1 MASIQLR
8 VRGDFASAPARLLP
22 IPESVSPRWTTCI
35 EAAPASVL
43 APRAGV
49 GAALAAPDSGAGA
62 AGAGFSAL
70 RAIAPSRT
78 PEPVAGALTGA
89 LATADLPGVYRGG
102 SSNMVYSRTRWPR
115 AQLTSTSSV
124 IKGSEIA
131 SVDLSLSIW
140 RPSGVRTVR
149 IWRPERHAG
158 ESGAQR
164 AQGAR

>member
-1 MASIQLR
+1 MAIIQLP
-8 VRGDFASAPARLLP
+8 VWGAFAPAPTVLLA
-22 IPESVSPRWTTCI
+22 IADSVSPRWTTCI

-43 APRAGV
+43 AALAPRAGV
-49 GAALAAPDSGAGA
+49 GAALAAPESGAGA
-62 AGAGFSAL
+62 AAAGFSAL

-78 PEPVAGALTGA
+78 PEPVTGALTGA
-89 LATADLPGVYRGG
+89 LATADWPGVYTGG

-149 IWRPERHAG
+149 IWTPVR
-158 ESGAQR
+158 
-164 AQGAR
+164 

>member
-8 VRGDFASAPARLLP
+8 VRGDFALSAAVLLA

-43 APRAGV
+43 AALAPRAGV
-49 GAALAAPDSGAGA
+49 GAAPAAPDSGAGA
-62 AGAGFSAL
+62 AAAGFSAL

-89 LATADLPGVYRGG
+89 LATADLPGVYTGG

-149 IWRPERHAG
+149 IWTPVR
-158 ESGAQR
+158 
-164 AQGAR
+164 

>member
-8 VRGDFASAPARLLP
+8 VRGDLAPSAAVLLA

-35 EAAPASVL
+35 EAAPASAL
-43 APRAGV
+43 AFAPRAGV
-49 GAALAAPDSGAGA
+49 GAALAAPDSGPGA
-62 AGAGFSAL
+62 AAAGFSAL

-78 PEPVAGALTGA
+78 PAPVAGALTGA
-89 LATADLPGVYRGG
+89 LATADLPGVYTGG

-149 IWRPERHAG
+149 IWTPVR
-158 ESGAQR
+158 
-164 AQGAR
+164 

>member
-8 VRGDFASAPARLLP
+8 VRGDLASAAAVLLA

-35 EAAPASVL
+35 EAAP
-43 APRAGV
+43 
-49 GAALAAPDSGAGA
+49 DSGAGA
-62 AGAGFSAL
+62 AAAGFSAL

-89 LATADLPGVYRGG
+89 LATADLPGVYTGG